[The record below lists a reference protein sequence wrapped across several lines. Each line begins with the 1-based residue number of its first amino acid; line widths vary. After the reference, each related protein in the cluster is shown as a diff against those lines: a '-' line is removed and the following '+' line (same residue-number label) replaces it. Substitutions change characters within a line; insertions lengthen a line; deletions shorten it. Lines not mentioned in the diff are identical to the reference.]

1 MSLVRFSRY
10 DVALPRFES
19 LTLASIR
26 KAIGAVRSFLGARP
40 TGCDVDPPTMARL
53 CALLGLAGPSEE
65 KGLRFVVIDEV
76 WFYEREPKLGFFVEQ
91 LLSERPSV
99 QAPQGK
105 TPRPRGAAPVCPTCG
120 TEAVRG
126 NVGGLDAWVCPM
138 ARPKFG
144 PCSHFAAVPYD
155 VPGEAQTT
163 GAPTFTA

>member
-1 MSLVRFSRY
+1 M
-10 DVALPRFES
+10 
-19 LTLASIR
+19 TLATV
-26 KAIGAVRSFLGARP
+26 KAAIWKARGPLGAAP

-53 CALLGLAGPSEE
+53 CELLGLAAPSEE

-76 WFYEREPKLGFFVEQ
+76 WFYERAPKLGFFVEH
-91 LLSERPSV
+91 PVSV
-99 QAPQGK
+99 EKEAI
-105 TPRPRGAAPVCPTCG
+105 TPRHRARALGAAPHCPTCG

-163 GAPTFTA
+163 GNPTFTA